1 MTYSWLS
8 NCLSFPLPIPGV
20 VAQVKKSS
28 VVVMPINAT
37 TVEGSY
43 SSFSCWRLGCWGTP
57 SLEEL
62 VNDDA
67 VSINSVSCA
76 ITRRSN
82 KGRQTKSSMNTPPT
96 TSHSSNLHRIPP
108 QLCKQILVADVC
120 KKFHHLQITNWLHSE
135 EVKTFPLF
143 GKQTSLVSPCN
154 LSISLNMLCQSI
166 KDLSDP

>member
-1 MTYSWLS
+1 MTFQLAVLSASHPWSCCPSKKIFCCSSAHQCNYSWGIWFISQLLKTRMLRHS
-8 NCLSFPLPIPGV
+8 LIGGAS
-20 VAQVKKSS
+20 QWW
-28 VVVMPINAT
+28 
-37 TVEGSY
+37 
-43 SSFSCWRLGCWGTP
+43 CWC
-57 SLEEL
+57 
-62 VNDDA
+62 

-76 ITRRSN
+76 ITRRSK

-96 TSHSSNLHRIPP
+96 TSHSSYLHRIPP

-120 KKFHHLQITNWLHSE
+120 KKFPHLQITNWLHSE

-154 LSISLNMLCQSI
+154 LSISIKMLCQSI